1 MAVHFY
7 KFSQLKSFT
16 LYTYYI
22 YIIYIICMCVSV
34 LVCVYVFCGNSY
46 TDTQSYDL
54 KGHFE
59 NIFYVLTWDMG
70 NLGFL

>member
-1 MAVHFY
+1 MY
-7 KFSQLKSFT
+7 
-16 LYTYYI
+16 
-22 YIIYIICMCVSV
+22 
-34 LVCVYVFCGNSY
+34 VCIS
-46 TDTQSYDL
+46 DL